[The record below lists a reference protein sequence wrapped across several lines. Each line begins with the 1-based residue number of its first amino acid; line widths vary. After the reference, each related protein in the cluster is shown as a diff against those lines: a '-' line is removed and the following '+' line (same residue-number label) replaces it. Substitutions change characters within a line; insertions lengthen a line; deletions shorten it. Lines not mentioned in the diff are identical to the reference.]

1 MAPPITVVSE
11 QNATTWVP
19 ATLPTAASMP
29 LPSSGV
35 ISSRVPSSKN
45 AASRKFGL
53 RGSSS
58 RGSLAGFWTGAG
70 GAWVM
75 RSRSSEV
82 RRTSGAAEG
91 DGDVVSTEAEGVVQ
105 RRQVALGQRALLGG
119 DVEADVLGVLEVDR
133 RRDDPVLEGQHH
145 REGLE
150 RPGRTEQVTGHRL
163 GRGEHQVLG
172 GLA

>member
-1 MAPPITVVSE
+1 MTVASE

-19 ATLPTAASMP
+19 STLPTAASMP

-35 ISSRVPSSKN
+35 ISSSVPSSKN
-45 AASRKFGL
+45 AASRKVGL

-58 RGSLAGFWTGAG
+58 RGSLAGWTGAG

-82 RRTSGAAEG
+82 RRPSRAAEG
-91 DGDVVSTEAEGVVQ
+91 DGDVVSAEAEGVVQ

-133 RRDDPVLEGQHH
+133 RRDDAVLE
-145 REGLE
+145 
-150 RPGRTEQVTGHRL
+150 
-163 GRGEHQVLG
+163 
-172 GLA
+172 